1 MTRNLQIALAGQPNS
16 GKSTVFNLLTGA
28 RQHVAN
34 YPGVTV
40 DVKRGSLKYENTSIE
55 VVDLPGAYSLTSYS
69 PEEMVTRDHILHGES
84 DAIVNVVDA
93 SNMKR
98 HLYLTFQLLEM
109 GAPVIL
115 NLNMTDIAAGRGIS
129 VDVEKLSGA
138 LDVPVVTSV
147 ANRGKGGG
155 DLKTAVVQQRPNPA
169 SFRLDYG
176 PLEPALEEVSG
187 MLHKLLPDEEG
198 HWRWMAVKLFED
210 DESLRERLEQ
220 LGESGLE
227 LVSRVD
233 ALTEEFVI
241 LNDDDP
247 VSHIGLVRH
256 RKAREI
262 EAACVFRTK
271 KEGRT
276 LTDRIDAVVMNRFA
290 GPVIL
295 VVVIYA
301 LYELSIVQG
310 YKLTAY
316 MVPWLNRF
324 QMAVQE
330 HLPLDGLWQTPLLRG
345 LVSDVV
351 TGINSVLIYIPIFL
365 ILFAAIAVLEDA
377 GYMPRMAFILDR
389 IFRRFG
395 LHGQSTLPLILGGV
409 FVGGCAVPGV
419 MACRGIADEKA
430 RLATILIVP
439 LMNCMAKIPLYTLL
453 ISAFFVRHQGL
464 MMVFISTITIIVALS
479 VAKVLTLT
487 VLKKRPSSP
496 FVMEMPVYHMPT
508 ITGVARRSVERTWL
522 FVKKILTVIM
532 LVSVAVFFLTH
543 YPALPDSARAG
554 FQVRAEEARQSFMKA
569 IADTPYAAQ
578 LAEGEALLRYIDMN
592 RRYRQ
597 ARLSGIS
604 RERMEAK
611 FSGEDEALFSLIS
624 GRDKA
629 EKTVSRA
636 YKRFRRTRMT
646 LQKEYSS
653 ALINNSLLGRAGR
666 ALEPVTRFAGFNW
679 KVNVSLLSSLAA
691 KESSVATLGVLYK
704 PVGDAPEQTVGERMK
719 EQEKG
724 YTPLHALALMLF
736 MAFYPPCIATLLMVR
751 MEAGGWKWAL
761 FSLGYATA
769 LGLFCA
775 SLVFTGGRILG
786 LTGLPAAWTFY
797 GLALAVAIIM
807 GMINPSTEKVDLKEP
822 ALEGR

>member
-1 MTRNLQIALAGQPNS
+1 MKQTMQIALVGQPNS
-16 GKSTVFNLLTGA
+16 GKSTVFNMLTGA

-40 DVKRGSLKYENTSIE
+40 DVKRGSMKHGDTSVE

-69 PEEMVTRDHILHGES
+69 PEEMVTRDHILHG
-84 DAIVNVVDA
+84 DADCIVNVADA
-93 SNMKR
+93 SNLKR

-109 GAPVIL
+109 GAPLIL
-115 NLNMTDIAAGRGIS
+115 NLNMTDIASGRGIS
-129 VDVEKLSGA
+129 VDEAALSRA
-138 LDVPVVTSV
+138 LDIPVVTSV
-147 ANRGKGGG
+147 ANRGRGGK
-155 DLKTAVVQQRPNPA
+155 DLKNTIVGQNLNSS
-169 SFRLDYG
+169 SFHMDYG
-176 PLEPALEEVSG
+176 PLEPALEEVAGELKSSF
-187 MLHKLLPDEEG
+187 PDEAG
-198 HWRWMAVKLFED
+198 HWRWMAVKLFEG
-210 DESLRERLEQ
+210 DEALRERLSGQ
-220 LGESGLE
+220 GTDGEKL
-227 LVSRVD
+227 LSRVD
-233 ALTEEFVI
+233 ALTEEFFVV
-241 LNDDDP
+241 NDDDP

-256 RKAREI
+256 LKAQAVET
-262 EAACVFRTK
+262 ECVSRTK

-295 VVVIYA
+295 MGVIYA

-316 MVPWLNRF
+316 VVPWLNRF

-330 HLPLDGLWQTPLLRG
+330 RLPMDGFWQTPLLRG
-345 LVSDVV
+345 LIDDVV

-365 ILFAAIAVLEDA
+365 ILFAAIAVLEDV

-389 IFRRFG
+389 VFRRFG

-453 ISAFFVRHQGL
+453 VSVFFVGHQGM
-464 MMVFISTITIIVALS
+464 MMVFISTITLIVALS
-479 VAKVLTLT
+479 VAKILTMT
-487 VLKKRPSSP
+487 VLKNRPSSP

-543 YPALPDSARAG
+543 YPGISKSQKADFQARADSAM
-554 FQVRAEEARQSFMKA
+554 QSFEKS
-569 IADTPYAAQ
+569 IAATPYATQ
-578 LAEGEALLRYIDMN
+578 LADEEELLRYIDMDQ
-592 RRYRQ
+592 RYRK
-597 ARLSGIS
+597 ARLSGMD
-604 RERMEAK
+604 REKMEAK
-611 FSGEDEALFSLIS
+611 FSRENKALFSLIIGEGS
-624 GRDKA
+624 A

-636 YKRFRRTRMT
+636 YKKLRRDRMT

-653 ALINNSLLGRAGR
+653 AQINNSILGRAGA
-666 ALEPVTRFAGFNW
+666 ALEPVTRYAGFNW
-679 KVNVSLLSSLAA
+679 KVNVALLSSLAA

-704 PVGDAPEQTVGERMK
+704 PIGDAPEQTVGERMK

-724 YTPLHALALMLF
+724 FTPLHALALMLF
-736 MAFYPPCIATLLMVR
+736 MAFYPPCLATMLMVR

-775 SLVFTGGRILG
+775 SLVFTGGRALG
-786 LTGLPAAWTFY
+786 LTALPAAWTFY
-797 GLALAVAIIM
+797 GLALAFAIVM
-807 GMINPSTEKVDLKEP
+807 GMINPSSEKVELEEP